1 MRNDRASESVTA
13 RESSCSLGVPVA
25 ACGRQ
30 GDPVAQADESDD
42 HAHRR
47 GQNRGGGTR
56 DAGLLRDHQY
66 AGAEPSG
73 YRVQPLR

>member
-13 RESSCSLGVPVA
+13 RESARSLGVSVA

-47 GQNRGGGTR
+47 AQDRKDGTR
-56 DAGLLRDHQY
+56 AAGTLRDHQY
-66 AGAEPSG
+66 AGAEQSG
-73 YRVQPLR
+73 YRVQPLP